1 MFDKLKNVIKGQA
14 GNSVKIFSP
23 IEGEAVPLSEVNDAA
38 FSGEML
44 GRGVAIKPSKGRVV
58 APADGEISM
67 MFNTGHAVALKLDGD
82 VEVLIHVGLDTVNLK
97 GECFKIYASNDDKVR
112 KGDLLIEFD
121 MDGVLKK
128 GYDLITPVIVT
139 NHDEF
144 KSLEPHIMG
153 HVSEG
158 DELIK
163 ITL

>member
-1 MFDKLKNVIKGQA
+1 
-14 GNSVKIFSP
+14 
-23 IEGEAVPLSEVNDAA
+23 
-38 FSGEML
+38 
-44 GRGVAIKPSKGRVV
+44 
-58 APADGEISM
+58 
-67 MFNTGHAVALKLDGD
+67 
-82 VEVLIHVGLDTVNLK
+82 VNLK
-97 GECFKIYASNDDKVR
+97 GEYFSIHANNDDKVR
-112 KGDLLIEFD
+112 RGDLLIEFD
-121 MDGVLKK
+121 MEGIRGK